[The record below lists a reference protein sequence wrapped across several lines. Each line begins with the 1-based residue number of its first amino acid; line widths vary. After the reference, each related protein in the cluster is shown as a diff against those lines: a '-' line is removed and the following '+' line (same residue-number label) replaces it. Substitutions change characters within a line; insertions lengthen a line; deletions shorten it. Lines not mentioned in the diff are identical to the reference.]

1 MQQTINCPKEIKE
14 THMNEYILVN
24 ISLIFWQPCCGQD
37 WYPDTPITVSYCKI
51 IVHAADVLNEI
62 FPSIILNFSGIIN
75 KKTNTGSALP
85 LLI

>member
-14 THMNEYILVN
+14 THMNEYISVD

-37 WYPDTPITVSYCKI
+37 WYPDTRIIVSYCKI

-62 FPSIILNFSGIIN
+62 FPSIILIFSGKIN
-75 KKTNTGSALP
+75 KNQTLGVLF
-85 LLI
+85 LF